1 MYETDDDASLDKIEP
16 NWREIYSSSP
26 FEWGE
31 AVVLMR
37 REPTSMRA
45 YAFHPSVYRGARA

>member
-1 MYETDDDASLDKIEP
+1 MYETDDDASLDEIEP

-31 AVVLMR
+31 GVVMR
-37 REPTSMRA
+37 IEPTSMWA
-45 YAFHPSVYRGARA
+45 YAFHPELFPE